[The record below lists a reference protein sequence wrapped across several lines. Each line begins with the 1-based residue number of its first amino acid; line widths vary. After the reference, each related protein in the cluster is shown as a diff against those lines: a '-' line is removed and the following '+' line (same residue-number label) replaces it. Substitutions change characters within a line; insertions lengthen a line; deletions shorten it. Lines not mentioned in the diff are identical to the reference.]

1 MSQKFPLT
9 IRYHWITIIMRHY
22 LLLPAFIIYLTF
34 FGISTEPADAAA
46 PQASKT
52 ALLQTA
58 DAFSAITEQT
68 RPGVVYIEVITGK
81 SSDTSTSQQSDS
93 FFNDPDINSFWGTK
107 PSDNKPSP
115 KSDPPRQN
123 RGSGFL
129 ISPDGYIIT
138 NSHVI
143 KNADEITVTLSNKRQ
158 YSARVI
164 GSDTRSDIGLI
175 KISSDKDRFTPL
187 PLGSS
192 ESLKTGE
199 WVLAFG
205 SPYEYI
211 QTVTAGIVSATG
223 RNSIGISDY
232 EDFIQTDAAI
242 NPGNSG
248 GPLVNIHGEVIGV
261 NTAYL
266 TQSGGYMGLGFA
278 IPIDMARTVS
288 EQLMKDGK
296 VTRGW
301 LGVALKDA
309 QLEHLEKQDLPPTT
323 LAARIVEV
331 QKDSPASKT
340 DLGKEDLIVSIND
353 IPIRGAADL
362 RNRVALAGPKS
373 MLTLG
378 FYRYGTLYTTTVRL
392 GTLK

>member
-1 MSQKFPLT
+1 M
-9 IRYHWITIIMRHY
+9 
-22 LLLPAFIIYLTF
+22 
-34 FGISTEPADAAA
+34 E
-46 PQASKT
+46 T
-52 ALLQTA
+52 AE
-58 DAFSAITEQT
+58 AFSAITEQT
-68 RPGVVYIEVITGK
+68 RPGVVYIQVRTRK
-81 SSDTSTSQQSDS
+81 SYDKEASQYRDS
-93 FFNDPDINSFWGTK
+93 FFNDPEINSFWNTK
-107 PSDNKPSP
+107 PSDNQPVPQADSPSL
-115 KSDPPRQN
+115 N

-129 ISPDGYIIT
+129 ISTDGYIIT

-143 KNADEITVTLSNKRQ
+143 KRADEITVTLSNKRE

-164 GSDTRSDIGLI
+164 GSDPRSDIGLI
-175 KISSDKDRFTPL
+175 KINSEQDRFTPL

-248 GPLVNIHGEVIGV
+248 GPLVNIHGQVIGV

-278 IPIDMARTVS
+278 IPIDMARSVS

-301 LGVALKDA
+301 LGLALKDA
-309 QLEHLEKQDLPPTT
+309 QYDQLVKQNLPSTT
-323 LAARIVEV
+323 QAARIVKV
-331 QKDSPASKT
+331 QKNSPASKT
-340 DLGKEDLIVSIND
+340 DLGKDDLIVSLND

-362 RNRVALAGPKS
+362 RNRVALAGPGS
-373 MLTLG
+373 VIIVG
-378 FYRYGTLYTTTVRL
+378 FYRNGTHYTTSVRL
-392 GTLK
+392 GKLK